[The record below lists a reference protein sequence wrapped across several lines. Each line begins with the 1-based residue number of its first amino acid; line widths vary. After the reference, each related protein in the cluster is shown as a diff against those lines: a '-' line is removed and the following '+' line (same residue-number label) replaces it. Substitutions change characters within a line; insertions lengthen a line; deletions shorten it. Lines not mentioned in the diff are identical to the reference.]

1 MQDRTNN
8 QYDQIINK
16 ALILYKFRGDT
27 QARKMMEN
35 AGLPNTIISRVLTK
49 PQVIRKSDWS

>member
-35 AGLPNTIISRVLTK
+35 AGLPNAIISRVLTK
-49 PQVIRKSDWS
+49 PQIIRKSDWN